1 MVFRLVETIKTII
14 EREVSKMRIDKLL
27 ANSGYGSRKDVKKL
41 LRSKAVVVNG
51 KVIKDAS
58 AHVDELNDLIFVE
71 DEQVQY
77 QEFIYLLMNKPAGVI
92 SATEDR
98 VHETVLDLLS
108 ESDFSRE
115 PFPVGRLDIDTEG
128 LLILTN
134 DGKFAHDVLSPKK
147 HVDKTY
153 YAQIDGL
160 VTQADVDAFAKGVI
174 LKGNPEKGQ
183 DDYLTKPGAL
193 VILSRDEAA
202 QTSEIEVT
210 ITEGKFHQVKRM
222 FESVG
227 KTVVY
232 LKRIKMG
239 QLTLDPELPLG
250 SYRELTEAELALV
263 IKRD

>member
-1 MVFRLVETIKTII
+1 MRL
-14 EREVSKMRIDKLL
+14 DKIL

-41 LRSKAVVVNG
+41 LRGKAVTVNG
-51 KVIKDAS
+51 VVAKDAA
-58 AHVDELNDLIFVE
+58 AHVDPQKDMIFVG
-71 DEQVQY
+71 DEQVRY

-108 ESDFSRE
+108 EVDFSRE

-134 DGKFAHDVLSPKK
+134 DGKFAHEVLSPKK

-153 YAQIDGL
+153 YAKIAGV
-160 VTQADVDAFAKGVI
+160 VTEADVVAFSQGVI
-174 LKGNPEKGQ
+174 LKGNATKGEA
-183 DDYLTKPGAL
+183 DYVTKPGKL
-193 VILSRDEAA
+193 VILATDEAT

-232 LKRIKMG
+232 LKRIQMG
-239 QLTLDPELPLG
+239 QLTLDEELPLG
-250 SYRELTEAELALV
+250 AYRELTDAELSLV
-263 IKRD
+263 VKRD